1 MNCSAVHTWLLSS
14 ERPDLPPVDVAVHL
28 KGCAMCRAWQRRLL
42 RLERSLKRLPV
53 PASSAKTT
61 FVRDFIGGMPV
72 GEELEVIREWNAEED
87 ALSVLANTQGEMT
100 TESTLIDGWRLN
112 GLAAKL
118 RSALEAPHAK
128 LQQVPAPARR
138 RLATVLAAALLLF
151 AVTFWSAGPHGPF
164 TAPSPG
170 AKPAP
175 DPFLARLVQHEI
187 KLAAATEAKAKVQ
200 VLADM
205 ADDLRDT
212 QDLAEAARVE
222 DLDKMANLY
231 EKVVSQSLVNQAER
245 VAETERAEILPAI
258 ADRLARAKEKARGLA
273 LVSSATYR
281 EPLFKI
287 AAAANQGEMKLRQL
301 LGRKL

>member
-1 MNCSAVHTWLLSS
+1 M
-14 ERPDLPPVDVAVHL
+14 ER
-28 KGCAMCRAWQRRLL
+28 G
-42 RLERSLKRLPV
+42 LKRLPV
-53 PASSAKTT
+53 PTSHAKAS
-61 FVRDFIGGMPV
+61 FVRDFVGGMPID
-72 GEELEVIREWNAEED
+72 EDLEIIREWNAEED
-87 ALSVLANTQGEMT
+87 ALSVLANTHGEIT

-112 GLAAKL
+112 GLAMKL

-151 AVTFWSAGPHGPF
+151 AVTFWSAGPLGPF
-164 TAPSPG
+164 TPSAPG
-170 AKPAP
+170 AKPSP

-187 KLAAATEAKAKVQ
+187 KLAAATEPKAKMQ

-212 QDLAEAARVE
+212 QDLAEAAHIE
-222 DLDKMANLY
+222 DLDKMAMLY
-231 EKVVSQSLVNQAER
+231 EKVVLQSMIKQAER
-245 VAETERAEILPAI
+245 VAETERLDVLPSI
-258 ADRLARAKEKARGLA
+258 VDRLAQAKEKARGLA
-273 LVSSATYR
+273 LVSSASYR